1 MIDLHSHTTESD
13 GTFSPAELIE
23 AACRA
28 RLEALAIT
36 DHDTIA
42 GYEEAKPLA
51 KSAEVP
57 LYCGIEL
64 STKVYAGDRR
74 PVHLLG
80 YFLHADP
87 PQSFRDW
94 LNRLAESR
102 RDRNRR
108 LATRLQS
115 MGMDVRLEEV
125 EALGKRMAG
134 RPHFARI
141 MQKKGYVSNYRE
153 AFDRYLDEEAP
164 AYVDRE
170 EPLLAEAIERL
181 RQAGGVSS
189 LAHPVRLN
197 LRDAATEEALIAK
210 LAGEGL
216 TALEAFHSDHSSAD
230 MSRYVALARKYG
242 LKVSGGSDFHG
253 DNKPE
258 VRLGVGPGT
267 LNIPLSVLTEL
278 QA

>member
-13 GTFSPAELIE
+13 GTFTPAELIE
-23 AACRA
+23 AAHRA

-51 KSAEVP
+51 QSAGVP

-64 STKVYAGDRR
+64 STKVEPGDRR

-87 PQSFRDW
+87 PQGFRDW

-108 LATRLQS
+108 LASSLQS

-164 AYVDRE
+164 AYVDRK

-181 RQAGGVSS
+181 RKAGGVSS

-197 LRDAATEEALIAK
+197 LRDAAAEEALIAK

-216 TALEAFHSDHSSAD
+216 TAIEAFHSDHSPAD
-230 MSRYVALARKYG
+230 MDRYLGLARKYG

-267 LNIPLSVLTEL
+267 LNIPLSVFTEL
-278 QA
+278 RA